1 MIMITLK
8 NYLIRNLN
16 QEEKGKFIRNV
27 KRFKFFYK
35 QNKDKSAFFMLLRA
49 FDFNNSD
56 EGYLY
61 WNEKLKQIS
70 DVIITY
76 HSNRKIK
83 SIIPVLNG
91 KIYNFC
97 YFFDQN
103 EQLQKIIKHSD
114 NYCSVIFEKKL
125 YF

>member
-1 MIMITLK
+1 MNMITLK
-8 NYLIRNLN
+8 NYLKRNLN
-16 QEEKGKFIRNV
+16 DEEKGKFIRNV

-61 WNEKLKQIS
+61 WNEKLKQIN

-76 HSNRKIK
+76 HSIGKIK

-91 KIYNFC
+91 KIHKFC
-97 YFFDQN
+97 YFFN
-103 EQLQKIIKHSD
+103 EKGNLIEIIEHNFDKC
-114 NYCSVIFEKKL
+114 YLVYKK
-125 YF
+125 

>member
-1 MIMITLK
+1 MITLK
-8 NYLIRNLN
+8 NYLKRNLN

-35 QNKDKSAFFMLLRA
+35 KNKDKSAFFMLLRA

-61 WNEKLKQIS
+61 WNEKLKQIN

-91 KIYNFC
+91 KTHKFC
-97 YFFDQN
+97 YFFN
-103 EQLQKIIKHSD
+103 EKGNLIEIIEHSD
-114 NYCSVIFEKKL
+114 NKCNLVYKK
-125 YF
+125 

>member
-1 MIMITLK
+1 MITLK
-8 NYLIRNLN
+8 NYLKRNLN

-61 WNEKLKQIS
+61 WNEKLKQIN

-91 KIYNFC
+91 KTHKFC
-97 YFFDQN
+97 YFFN
-103 EQLQKIIKHSD
+103 EKGNLIEIIEHSD
-114 NYCSVIFEKKL
+114 NKCNLVYKK
-125 YF
+125 

>member
-16 QEEKGKFIRNV
+16 QEEKDKFIRNV

-61 WNEKLKQIS
+61 WNEKLKQIN

-76 HSNRKIK
+76 HSNKKIK
-83 SIIPVLNG
+83 SIIPVLHG
-91 KIYNFC
+91 KTNKFC
-97 YFFDQN
+97 YFFN
-103 EQLQKIIKHSD
+103 EKGDLIEIIEHSD
-114 NYCSVIFEKKL
+114 NNCNLVYKK
-125 YF
+125 

>member
-8 NYLIRNLN
+8 NYLISNLN

-49 FDFNNSD
+49 FDFNFSD
-56 EGYLY
+56 EGNAY
-61 WNEKLKQIS
+61 WQEKLARIN

-76 HSNRKIK
+76 HSNKKIK
-83 SIIPVLNG
+83 SIIPVLHG
-91 KIYNFC
+91 KTHKFC
-97 YFFDQN
+97 YFFN
-103 EQLQKIIKHSD
+103 EKGVLIEIIEHSE
-114 NYCSVIFEKKL
+114 NKCNLVYKK
-125 YF
+125 

>member
-16 QEEKGKFIRNV
+16 EEEKGKFIRNV
-27 KRFKFFYK
+27 KRFKSFYK

-61 WNEKLKQIS
+61 WNEKLKKIN

-76 HSNRKIK
+76 HSNKKIK

-91 KIYNFC
+91 KIYKFC
-97 YFFDQN
+97 YFFN
-103 EQLQKIIKHSD
+103 ENGDLVEIIEHNFD
-114 NYCSVIFEKKL
+114 NCNLVYKK
-125 YF
+125 

>member
-8 NYLIRNLN
+8 NYLKRYLN
-16 QEEKGKFIRNV
+16 EEEKCKFIRNV
-27 KRFKFFYK
+27 KRFKSFYK

-61 WNEKLKQIS
+61 WNKKLKQIN

-97 YFFDQN
+97 YFFN
-103 EQLQKIIKHSD
+103 EKGDLVEIIEHNFDKC
-114 NYCSVIFEKKL
+114 YLVYKK
-125 YF
+125 

>member
-61 WNEKLKQIS
+61 WNEKLKKIN

-76 HSNRKIK
+76 HSNKKIK
-83 SIIPVLNG
+83 SIIPVLHG
-91 KIYNFC
+91 KTHKFC
-97 YFFDQN
+97 YF
-103 EQLQKIIKHSD
+103 
-114 NYCSVIFEKKL
+114 
-125 YF
+125 

>member
-8 NYLIRNLN
+8 NYLIRHLN
-16 QEEKGKFIRNV
+16 EEEKGKFIRNV

-61 WNEKLKQIS
+61 WNEKLKQIN

-76 HSNRKIK
+76 HSIGTIK
-83 SIIPVLNG
+83 SIIPVLHG
-91 KIYNFC
+91 KIHKFC
-97 YFFDQN
+97 YFFN
-103 EQLQKIIKHSD
+103 EKGDLIEIIEHNFD
-114 NYCSVIFEKKL
+114 ICYLVYKK
-125 YF
+125 

>member
-1 MIMITLK
+1 
-8 NYLIRNLN
+8 
-16 QEEKGKFIRNV
+16 
-27 KRFKFFYK
+27 
-35 QNKDKSAFFMLLRA
+35 MLQRA

-61 WNEKLKQIS
+61 WNEKLKQIN

-76 HSNRKIK
+76 HSIGKIK

-91 KIYNFC
+91 KIHKFC

>member
-49 FDFNNSD
+49 FDFNFSD
-56 EGYLY
+56 EGNAY
-61 WNEKLKQIS
+61 WQEKLARIN

-76 HSNRKIK
+76 HSNKKIK
-83 SIIPVLNG
+83 SIIPVLHG
-91 KIYNFC
+91 KTHKFC
-97 YFFDQN
+97 YFFS
-103 EQLQKIIKHSD
+103 EKGVLIEIIEHSE
-114 NYCSVIFEKKL
+114 NKCNLVYKK
-125 YF
+125 

>member
-35 QNKDKSAFFMLLRA
+35 QNKDKSAFFMLLKA

-56 EGYLY
+56 EGYMY
-61 WNEKLKQIS
+61 WNEKLKQIN

-76 HSNRKIK
+76 YSNKKIK

-91 KIYNFC
+91 QIHKYC
-97 YFFDQN
+97 YFFN
-103 EQLQKIIKHSD
+103 EKGNLIEIIEHSD
-114 NYCSVIFEKKL
+114 NKCNLVYKK
-125 YF
+125 

>member
-1 MIMITLK
+1 MITLK
-8 NYLIRNLN
+8 NYLKRNLN

-35 QNKDKSAFFMLLRA
+35 KNKDKSAFFMLLRA

-61 WNEKLKQIS
+61 WNEKLKQIN
-70 DVIITY
+70 DIIITY
-76 HSNRKIK
+76 HSIGTIK

-91 KIYNFC
+91 KIYKFC
-97 YFFDQN
+97 YFFN
-103 EQLQKIIKHSD
+103 ENGDLVEIIEHNFD
-114 NYCSVIFEKKL
+114 NCNLVYKK
-125 YF
+125 

>member
-8 NYLIRNLN
+8 NYIKRYLN
-16 QEEKGKFIRNV
+16 EEEKGMFIRNV

-76 HSNRKIK
+76 YSNKKIK

-91 KIYNFC
+91 QIHKYC
-97 YFFDQN
+97 YFFN
-103 EQLQKIIKHSD
+103 EKGDLIEIIEHSV
-114 NYCSVIFEKKL
+114 NNCNLVYKK
-125 YF
+125 

>member
-8 NYLIRNLN
+8 NYLKRNLN
-16 QEEKGKFIRNV
+16 DEEKGKFIRNV

-35 QNKDKSAFFMLLRA
+35 KNKDKSAFFMLLRA

-61 WNEKLKQIS
+61 WNEKLKQIN

-76 HSNRKIK
+76 HSIGTIK
-83 SIIPVLNG
+83 SIIRVYKGNVIG
-91 KIYNFC
+91 NC
-97 YFFDQN
+97 YFFDVN
-103 EQLQKIIKHSD
+103 GLLIRIVHHGR
-114 NYCSVIFEKKL
+114 
-125 YF
+125 

>member
-49 FDFNNSD
+49 FDFNNS
-56 EGYLY
+56 
-61 WNEKLKQIS
+61 
-70 DVIITY
+70 
-76 HSNRKIK
+76 
-83 SIIPVLNG
+83 LNG
-91 KIYNFC
+91 QTHKYC
-97 YFFDQN
+97 YFFN
-103 EQLQKIIKHSD
+103 EKGDLIEIIEHNFDKCHLV
-114 NYCSVIFEKKL
+114 YKK
-125 YF
+125 

>member
-61 WNEKLKQIS
+61 WNEKLKQIN

-76 HSNRKIK
+76 YSNKKIK

-91 KIYNFC
+91 QIHKYC
-97 YFFDQN
+97 YFFN
-103 EQLQKIIKHSD
+103 EKGDLIEIIVHSD
-114 NYCSVIFEKKL
+114 NKCNLVYKK
-125 YF
+125 